1 MNNNFARYISR
12 LRKEQNLS
20 QQQFAMKIYV
30 DRSTI
35 SNWELGKRVPDA
47 TMITRIA
54 DALQVDVSILLNAA
68 RESDDPP
75 NIILVDDEEIILRG
89 SLPILSQIFP
99 NASITGFRKASE
111 ALNYAQGNRIS
122 IAFLDI
128 EIGNKSGLELCGELL
143 KIDPCINVIFLT
155 SYSDYSMDAWDTGAC
170 GFILKPLSVDN
181 INNCLKRLRYPLL
194 Q

>member
-99 NASITGFRKASE
+99 NASITGFRKVSE